1 LTVAHL
7 KLPVTLNCPGQAPA
21 VKRQPGGLEDFAKDA
36 TLMSLRARLIAAA
49 TNLLLTAHSSLTMA
63 VVRDPLAAP
72 SCKLQKGAWFFMHCE
87 DNPCPLQWIHVL
99 VSGHLTVFVGTVGL
113 TT

>member
-1 LTVAHL
+1 MH
-7 KLPVTLNCPGQAPA
+7 CPGQAPA

-72 SCKLQKGAWFFMHCE
+72 SCKLQQGAWFFMHVAMDSRARQRAPDSVCGNCWPYYIVYLL
-87 DNPCPLQWIHVL
+87 DSW
-99 VSGHLTVFVGTVGL
+99 
-113 TT
+113 